1 MKAVPDPAERLEQA
15 VSALVAW
22 MAAQP
27 ARGSAHARRSAPG
40 RRPRASSVRVPD
52 VASIHRP
59 LAALQ
64 NRVEEIIAA
73 ARATGNLPSHT
84 DPALAARFT
93 ITLVLGVRGQ
103 LGGGADRDRVAGS
116 LRAFLLAGLGAAEA
130 GYQPLPNRRRNTSRD
145 NMNIV
150 HGAFW
155 IAIFPNPNSAL
166 PITTGIVGIMG
177 RIGRSV
183 LPVNCLKFT

>member
-1 MKAVPDPAERLEQA
+1 M
-15 VSALVAW
+15 
-22 MAAQP
+22 
-27 ARGSAHARRSAPG
+27 
-40 RRPRASSVRVPD
+40 
-52 VASIHRP
+52 
-59 LAALQ
+59 
-64 NRVEEIIAA
+64 
-73 ARATGNLPSHT
+73 
-84 DPALAARFT
+84 

-103 LGGGADRDRVAGS
+103 PGGGADRDRVAGS

-183 LPVNCLKFT
+183 LPVNC